1 MRRLLIASIAFLII
15 SSSARAPFCQEAEGL
30 SGIELKIFREFKGRV
45 ETVRGTIP
53 PLKYGAKLTNIKHK
67 LARKYD
73 VTLDKLDEIVA
84 EGYQDNL
91 WQIYKYW

>member
-1 MRRLLIASIAFLII
+1 MRRLLVVSIAFLLI
-15 SSSARAPFCQEAEGL
+15 SSSARPSFCQEAAAL
-30 SGIELKIFREFKGRV
+30 NGIVLRIVRDFKGRIDA
-45 ETVRGTIP
+45 VRGTIP
-53 PLKYGAKLTNIKHK
+53 PLKYGAKINKIKHK

-73 VTLDKLDEIVA
+73 VTFDELDEIVA